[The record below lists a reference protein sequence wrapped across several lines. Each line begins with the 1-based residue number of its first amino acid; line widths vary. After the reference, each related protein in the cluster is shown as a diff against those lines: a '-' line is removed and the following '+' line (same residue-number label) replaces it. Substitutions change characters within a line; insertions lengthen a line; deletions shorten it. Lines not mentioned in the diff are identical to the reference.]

1 MEVDFYA
8 LNLEISAILVNFVA
22 RFTHYI
28 DVIGYGKAHYTLATE
43 G

>member
-1 MEVDFYA
+1 MEVDFYS

-28 DVIGYGKAHYTLATE
+28 DILDYGKAHYTLATE